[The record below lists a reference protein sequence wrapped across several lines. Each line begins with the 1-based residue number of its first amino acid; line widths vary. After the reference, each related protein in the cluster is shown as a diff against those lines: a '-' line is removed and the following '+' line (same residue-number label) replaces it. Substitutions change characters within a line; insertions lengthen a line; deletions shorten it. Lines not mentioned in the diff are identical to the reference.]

1 MIRKLVQLAIFLLIA
16 NALYRTAPVAIHN
29 FQFKDALRDL
39 ALFSQRVPD
48 AELLDRIMAL
58 AEEHS
63 VPLEREYIQ
72 IRRSTGQLIIDVSYV
87 EAINVVPG
95 YSYQHQFDIE
105 AKAFDP
111 R

>member
-1 MIRKLVQLAIFLLIA
+1 MIRKLVKLAIFLLIA
-16 NALYRTAPVAIHN
+16 NALYQTAPVAIHN

-39 ALFSQRVPD
+39 ALFSRQVPD

-58 AEEHS
+58 AEENN
-63 VPLEREYIQ
+63 VPLDREFIQ

-87 EAINVVPG
+87 EAIKVVPG
-95 YSYQHQFDIE
+95 YTYEHQFDIE